1 MKNNRQV
8 GLDGKVFL
16 TSCLKRGSIYV
27 FGLLL
32 YGAVSAFADIL
43 KLLGKSGEAMS
54 ALTSTLVTF
63 DMILSLMLIVVVFYA
78 YFLECGASIPVLRDK
93 PIIILGYCRLGYNVL
108 LCYYIVYRAMYCLAN
123 RQTVPFA
130 TLAFYLCYMV
140 VTFLSIL
147 ACCFVLNIL
156 QRNMIRRV
164 FMRSFRTLAVCGII
178 FSSLVPVMYIVSR
191 FFMKEIG
198 DEYFTDALC
207 DMLRLCIAPLIYV
220 CLWVTFLRAR
230 IVTAEVFG
238 EVDNAIRDR
247 RYQITYTEKTD
258 ELAPVKE
265 NKRLAEKKAKAA
277 SAAATVA
284 AIEASLGEKAKQAA
298 LPAKSEEKPK
308 EKSAEK
314 TEEKPEK
321 TEEAKPETEA
331 PEEKKEEKKPEEP
344 IGPKKENLPDQNRIK
359 DEKLRQAVSEAVAKV
374 IAENEEAAP
383 VNNIPQSPV
392 NEPKKPAMPVM
403 DFNPFEQAERAQAAS
418 QANQKPNAP
427 QMPKRPVQPQ
437 RQPQRPMQPG
447 QPRAPQHVQ
456 HPAQRVNPQQGQHTS
471 HVTPVQ
477 QRPNQRP
484 GSGNQ
489 NPRNH

>member
-27 FGLLL
+27 FGLLF
-32 YGAVSAFADIL
+32 YGAISAFADIL

-54 ALTSTLVTF
+54 ALTTTLVTI
-63 DMILSLMLIVVVFYA
+63 DMILSLLLIVVVFYA

-108 LCYYIVYRAMYCLAN
+108 LCYYIVYRALYCLAN

-130 TLAFYLCYMV
+130 TLAFYTCYMA

-178 FSSLVPVMYIVSR
+178 FSSLVPLMYIISR

-207 DMLRLCIAPLIYV
+207 DMLRLCIAPLVYI

-247 RYQITYTEKTD
+247 RYQITYTEKND
-258 ELAPVKE
+258 ELEPVKE
-265 NKRLAEKKAKAA
+265 NKRLAGKKAKAA

-284 AIEASLGEKAKQAA
+284 AIEAALGEKPKQAS
-298 LPAKSEEKPK
+298 LPAKKEEVPAVKAPEKNEEKAEEKSEEVKS

-314 TEEKPEK
+314 T
-321 TEEAKPETEA
+321 
-331 PEEKKEEKKPEEP
+331 KKEETEL
-344 IGPKKENLPDQNRIK
+344 IGPKKEELPNQSKIK
-359 DEKLRQAVSEAVAKV
+359 DEKLRRAVSEAVAKV
-374 IAENEEAAP
+374 IAEDGAEQAQNNVQNAQQP
-383 VNNIPQSPV
+383 V
-392 NEPKKPAMPVM
+392 KPTMPVM
-403 DFNPFEQAERAQAAS
+403 DFNPFEQAERAQAAQ
-418 QANQKPNAP
+418 QANVQRQQPNQRPVNP
-427 QMPKRPVQPQ
+427 QQQRPQQRPVQQGQQ
-437 RQPQRPMQPG
+437 RPAQNVQRPMQ
-447 QPRAPQHVQ
+447 
-456 HPAQRVNPQQGQHTS
+456 QRVNPQQGQHTS

-484 GSGNQ
+484 NNNQ
-489 NPRNH
+489 NPKNH